1 MKVVVAIVIVMAG
14 CGDKT
19 IAMQSM
25 TVPTEAGSPTS
36 TRTAAV
42 SSSARA
48 WYM

>member
-25 TVPTEAGSPTS
+25 TVPTGAGSPT
-36 TRTAAV
+36 TTAAV